1 MSKNEIIPYNPDLKE
16 LARDLRKNMTHAEVL
31 LWQKV
36 RRKSLGYQFHRQ
48 VPMLEYIIDF
58 YCHELKLAIEVDG
71 GLHDHPEVSVNDLER
86 QKQIESYGVHFLRF
100 DNKEIKRDVDSVFQV
115 IENWIKLNT

>member
-100 DNKEIKRDVDSVFQV
+100 DNKEIKRDIDSVFQV